1 MKRLYYEDSSL
12 HSFDASVVA
21 IDSVDGA
28 THVRLDATAFYPT
41 SGGQPHD
48 LGTLKM
54 SGVNSQLTPDFSLG
68 SPSQDFQKIPGI
80 KSELTPDFLVTDVM
94 DDEATGEVVHV
105 VAGTVPF
112 GVGDRVHGEIDRVR
126 RLDHMQQH
134 TGQHVLSAAFDRL
147 FSVRTLSFHMG
158 SASSTVDLAREVTAT
173 EVDRAVAEANRIVWE
188 DRQLVIRY
196 ATEAE
201 AAAMPLRKES
211 HRSGVLRL
219 VEVPD
224 FDLSACGG
232 THVPRTGV
240 IGLIAV
246 SGTERFKGGSRVA
259 FLCGA
264 RALDGYNALRDVTT
278 ATSRS
283 LSVGVAE
290 LPDAVARMAG
300 ELKDQQ
306 RRIKLLQE
314 QVTAQLA
321 EELRQAAT
329 VGKAG
334 ARVVIRDQSGWD
346 AAAIKF
352 LASAVVSVPGF
363 VVVLTG
369 EGSPAP
375 VVVARS
381 ADLSFD
387 AGAWIKDAIG
397 VLGGR
402 GGGRPEMAQGGLTA
416 GAGDILS
423 RAKETLS

>member
-1 MKRLYYEDSSL
+1 MTRLYYEDSGL
-12 HSFDASVVA
+12 LSFDASVVA
-21 IDSVDGA
+21 VDVVDGA
-28 THVRLDATAFYPT
+28 THVRLDSTAFYPT

-48 LGTLKM
+48 LGRLIK
-54 SGVNSQLTPDFSLG
+54 SGVDSG
-68 SPSQDFQKIPGI
+68 
-80 KSELTPDFLVTDVM
+80 SELTPDFLVTDVI

-105 VAGTVPF
+105 IARSAPF
-112 GVGDRVHGEIDRVR
+112 TVGDRVHGEIDAAR
-126 RLDHMQQH
+126 RRDHMQQH

-147 FSVRTLSFHMG
+147 LGVRTVSFHMG
-158 SASSTVDLAREVTAT
+158 AASSTIDLAREVTAA
-173 EVDRAVAEANRIVWE
+173 EVERAVAEANRVVWD
-188 DRQLVIRY
+188 DRPVLIRY
-196 ATEAE
+196 ATDAE

-211 HRSGVLRL
+211 HRSGLLRL

-240 IGLIAV
+240 IGVIVV
-246 SGTERFKGGSRVA
+246 SGTERFKGGSRIS

-278 ATSRS
+278 ATSRA
-283 LSVGVAE
+283 LSIGVPE
-290 LPDAVARMAG
+290 LPEAVTRLAG

-306 RRIKLLQE
+306 RRIKQLQE

-321 EELRQAAT
+321 GELRESAT
-329 VGKAG
+329 TGRIG
-334 ARVVIRDQSGWD
+334 AKVVVRSQPGWD
-346 AAAIKF
+346 ASAIKF

-381 ADLSFD
+381 SDVSFD
-387 AGAWIKDAIG
+387 AGAWLKDAITA
-397 VLGGR
+397 LGGR

-416 GAGDILS
+416 GTSDILA
-423 RAKETLS
+423 RASETLS

>member
-1 MKRLYYEDSSL
+1 MKRLYYEDSFL
-12 HSFDASVVA
+12 LSFDASIVSCD
-21 IDSVDGA
+21 IVDGA

-48 LGTLKM
+48 LGTLKK
-54 SGVNSQLTPDFSLG
+54 SGVDSQLTPG
-68 SPSQDFQKIPGI
+68 V
-80 KSELTPDFLVTDVM
+80 LVTDVI
-94 DDEATGEVVHV
+94 DDEAMGEVVHV
-105 VAGTVPF
+105 IAGTSPF
-112 GVGDRVHGEIDRVR
+112 AVGDAVRGEIDRAR

-147 FSVRTLSFHMG
+147 FGVRTVSFHMG
-158 SASSTVDLAREVTAT
+158 SASSTIDLAREVSAA
-173 EVDRAVAEANRIVWE
+173 EIDHAVAEANRVVWD
-188 DRQLVIRY
+188 DRPLVIRY

-201 AAAMPLRKES
+201 AAVMPLRKES
-211 HRSGVLRL
+211 QRSGVLRL

-246 SGTERFKGGSRVA
+246 SGTERFKGGSRVS

-283 LSVGVAE
+283 LSIGVAE
-290 LPDAVARMAG
+290 LPDAVTRLAA

-306 RRIKLLQE
+306 RRIKQLQE
-314 QVTAQLA
+314 QVTSQLA

-329 VGKAG
+329 AGQTG
-334 ARVVIRDQSGWD
+334 ARLVICEQPGWD

-369 EGSPAP
+369 EGSPVP

-381 ADLSFD
+381 SDLPFD
-387 AGAWIKDAIG
+387 AGAWIKDAIA

-402 GGGRPEMAQGGLTA
+402 GGGRPEMAQGGLSA
-416 GAGDILS
+416 GADDILS
-423 RAKETLS
+423 RANETLS

>member
-12 HSFDASVVA
+12 LSFDATVTACDV
-21 IDSVDGA
+21 VDGA
-28 THVRLDATAFYPT
+28 VHVRLDETAFYPT

-48 LGTLKM
+48 LG
-54 SGVNSQLTPDFSLG
+54 VLG
-68 SPSQDFQKIPGI
+68 SAAI
-80 KSELTPDFLVTDVM
+80 TDVI

-105 VAGTVPF
+105 VAGTTPF
-112 GVGDRVHGEIDRVR
+112 AVGAKVHGEIDGAR

-147 FSVRTLSFHMG
+147 LGVRTVSFHMG
-158 SASSTVDLAREVTAT
+158 AAGSTIDLAREVSPA
-173 EVDRAVAEANRIVWE
+173 EIERAVAEANRVVWD
-188 DRQLVIRY
+188 DRPLQIRY
-196 ATEAE
+196 ATDAE

-211 HRSGVLRL
+211 HRSGLLRL

-240 IGLIAV
+240 IGVIV
-246 SGTERFKGGSRVA
+246 VTGTERFKGGSRIG
-259 FLCGA
+259 FLCGR

-283 LSVGVAE
+283 LSIGVAE
-290 LPDAVARMAG
+290 LPDAVSRMAA

-306 RRIKLLQE
+306 RRVKQLQE

-321 EELRQAAT
+321 EELRQAAP
-329 VGKAG
+329 VGRLG
-334 ARVVIRDQSGWD
+334 AKVVIRDQAGWD
-346 AAAIKF
+346 AGAIKF

-363 VVVLTG
+363 IVVLTG
-369 EGSPAP
+369 EGSPVP
-375 VVVARS
+375 VVTARS
-381 ADLSFD
+381 SDVSFD

-397 VLGGR
+397 ILGGR
-402 GGGRPEMAQGGLTA
+402 GGGRPEMAQGGLAA
-416 GAGDILS
+416 GASDILA
-423 RAKETLS
+423 RAHETLS